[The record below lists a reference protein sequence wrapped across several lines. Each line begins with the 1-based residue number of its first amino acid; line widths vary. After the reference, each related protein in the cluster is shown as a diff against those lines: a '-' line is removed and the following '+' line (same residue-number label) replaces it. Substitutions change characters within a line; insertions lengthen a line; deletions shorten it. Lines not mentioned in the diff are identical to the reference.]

1 MAYISLPSDLN
12 AIIGIKSYYFVILK
26 MVISHDAIKTIQ
38 RLFVF
43 FPNKEQ
49 KPVSFQKKQK
59 KTDKKNKTC
68 ALFFYKPG
76 FFQP

>member
-1 MAYISLPSDLN
+1 
-12 AIIGIKSYYFVILK
+12 

-59 KTDKKNKTC
+59 KRIKKTKHVHC
-68 ALFFYKPG
+68 FFISPG
-76 FFQP
+76 FFNPD